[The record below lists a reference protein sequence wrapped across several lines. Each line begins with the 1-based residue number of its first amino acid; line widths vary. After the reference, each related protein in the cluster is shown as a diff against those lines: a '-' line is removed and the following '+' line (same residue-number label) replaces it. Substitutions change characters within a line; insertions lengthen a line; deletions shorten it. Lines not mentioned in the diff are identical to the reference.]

1 MVDAIYVQDKVYYGY
16 AQSAI
21 RLGTSFDV
29 YRAPNPIVPIQ
40 QQNFVQSVLSSFNQ
54 TWDYMK
60 ANKYGNALWQAVVD
74 GRIVQE
80 GDYLVGTQD
89 RYLATHFI
97 MSMDLL
103 MPINSIEC
111 NRVVTIQRP
120 AQNTKPGYQGSYSG
134 YSPLT
139 ATVLAQ
145 NLPVSILEQNRG
157 TPNRMKL
164 PTDARMPIWTFLAPN
179 LGGVNYQNGDIVT
192 DEVNQR
198 YVMVSPE
205 ETEFGWRILLEHL
218 SA

>member
-1 MVDAIYVQDKVYYGY
+1 MANALYIQDKIYYGY
-16 AQSAI
+16 AQAAI
-21 RLGTSFDV
+21 RLGTNFDV

-40 QQNFVQSVLSSFNQ
+40 QRNFVQTMLMSLNPA
-54 TWDYMK
+54 WNYMK
-60 ANKYGNALWQAVVD
+60 ANKYGNAVWQAVVD
-74 GRIVQE
+74 GRLTQV

-89 RYLATHFI
+89 RYLFTHFI
-97 MSMDLL
+97 ICMDLML
-103 MPINSIEC
+103 PINSVEC

-120 AQNTKPGYQGSYSG
+120 AQNTKPGYQEDYAG

-157 TPNRMKL
+157 TPNKMKL

-179 LGGVNYQNGDIVT
+179 LGGVSYQNGDIVT

-205 ETEFGWRILLEHL
+205 ETEFGWRVLLEHL